1 MSNEPTRPQR
11 IAGWILA
18 GLILAF
24 LAFDSAVHLFPPA
37 EVVKLSAD
45 MHVSRVM
52 LTQVGVI
59 MAACLVLYAVP
70 RTAVL
75 GAVLLTGYLGGAIA
89 SQLMQTPQGS
99 WLFALVLGVLVWV
112 SLWLRDARVRSL
124 I

>member
-1 MSNEPTRPQR
+1 MTLEPTRPQKT
-11 IAGWILA
+11 AGWILF
-18 GLILAF
+18 GLIAVF
-24 LAFDSAVHLFPPA
+24 LLFDAGIHLFPPA

-52 LTQVGVI
+52 LTQIGVI
-59 MAACLVLYAVP
+59 MTVCLVLYAVP

-99 WLFALVLGVLVWV
+99 WLFALVLGGLIWL